1 MQVAVIGAGAVG
13 CYYGGLLLR
22 AGHDVTFI
30 GRQPHVD
37 AINAHGL
44 LLDTRTSKD
53 TCPPRP
59 RPTQPPSPRPI
70 WCWFASSRPIPN
82 RPAGRSPDACGRK
95 HPFSACRTAST
106 MRSVSR
112 AVTGHAVIPVVVYV
126 GSEMAGPG
134 HVRHHG
140 GGDLAIGASAA
151 SEALAQTLEAAG
163 VHTTIADDIEVT
175 LWSKLVINCAFN
187 ALSAVADISYG
198 PMLEV
203 EGTRDVV
210 TRAVQEAIAVARA
223 CGVSMPED
231 LLEHILNIPANMP
244 NQKSSTAQDLARGKP
259 SEIDFLNGYVV
270 RKGAEL
276 GIPTPTNH
284 ALQVMVKLAERGKE
298 LSGGGRSYSVFER
311 SGSGSREEENASKQN
326 PGSGNLVDRHLVRDA
341 AQRHA
346 SAALASA
353 RWSRAGRGHAAFS
366 TTDSVTTIER
376 EAARPWTR
384 EAILTVWPK

>member
-30 GRQPHVD
+30 GRRTHVD

-44 LLDTRTSKD
+44 LLDTQSFKGHLPAKAATDAAALGSPDLVLFCVKSAD
-53 TCPPRP
+53 TEE
-59 RPTQPPSPRPI
+59 
-70 WCWFASSRPIPN
+70 
-82 RPAGRSPDACGRK
+82 AGRSLAGRLR
-95 HPFSACRTAST
+95 PETSILSLQNGVDNPQRL
-106 MRSVSR
+106 RG
-112 AVTGHAVIPVVVYV
+112 VTGHPVIPAVVYV

-140 GGDLAIGASAA
+140 GGDLAIGASPA
-151 SEALAQTLEAAG
+151 SEALAQTLMAAG
-163 VHTTIADDIEVT
+163 IRTTIADDIETT

-187 ALSAVADISYG
+187 ALSAVAGISYG

-210 TRAVQEAIAVARA
+210 ASAVQEAVTVARA
-223 CGVSMPED
+223 SGVAMPDD
-231 LLEHILNIPANMP
+231 LLERILKIPAAMP
-244 NQKSSTAQDLARGKP
+244 NQMSSTAQDVARGKP

-284 ALQVMVKLAERGKE
+284 ALQVMVKLAERRSE
-298 LSGGGRSYSVFER
+298 ISGR
-311 SGSGSREEENASKQN
+311 
-326 PGSGNLVDRHLVRDA
+326 
-341 AQRHA
+341 
-346 SAALASA
+346 
-353 RWSRAGRGHAAFS
+353 RG
-366 TTDSVTTIER
+366 
-376 EAARPWTR
+376 
-384 EAILTVWPK
+384 

>member
-44 LLDTRTSKD
+44 LLETQSFKGHLPAKAAVDTTALSSPDLVLFCVKSAD
-53 TCPPRP
+53 TEE
-59 RPTQPPSPRPI
+59 
-70 WCWFASSRPIPN
+70 
-82 RPAGRSPDACGRK
+82 AGRSLTACLR
-95 HPFSACRTAST
+95 PET
-106 MRSVSR
+106 SVLTLQNGVDNPQRLR
-112 AVTGHAVIPVVVYV
+112 AVTGHAVIPAVVYV

-140 GGDLAIGASAA
+140 GGDLAIGAAPESQ
-151 SEALAQTLEAAG
+151 ALAQTLGAAG
-163 VHTTIADDIEVT
+163 IRTTIADDIEVT

-210 TRAVQEAIAVARA
+210 ASAVREAVMVARA
-223 CGVSMPED
+223 SGVSMPED
-231 LLEHILNIPANMP
+231 ILQQILRIPAAMP
-244 NQKSSTAQDLARGKP
+244 NQMSSTAQDVARGKP

-276 GIPTPTNH
+276 GVATPTNQ
-284 ALQVMVKLAERGKE
+284 ALQVMVKLRERRNEIAKE
-298 LSGGGRSYSVFER
+298 
-311 SGSGSREEENASKQN
+311 
-326 PGSGNLVDRHLVRDA
+326 P
-341 AQRHA
+341 
-346 SAALASA
+346 
-353 RWSRAGRGHAAFS
+353 
-366 TTDSVTTIER
+366 
-376 EAARPWTR
+376 
-384 EAILTVWPK
+384 

>member
-30 GRQPHVD
+30 GRRTHVD

-44 LLDTRTSKD
+44 LLDTQSFKGHLPAKAATD
-53 TCPPRP
+53 TAALA
-59 RPTQPPSPRPI
+59 SPDLVLF
-70 WCWFASSRPIPN
+70 CVKSADTEE
-82 RPAGRSPDACGRK
+82 AGRSLAGRLR
-95 HPFSACRTAST
+95 PETSILSLQNGVDNPQRLLG
-106 MRSVSR
+106 
-112 AVTGHAVIPVVVYV
+112 VTGHPVIPAVVYV

-140 GGDLAIGASAA
+140 GGDLAIGASPA
-151 SEALAQTLEAAG
+151 SETLAQTLDAAG
-163 VHTTIADDIEVT
+163 IRTTIADDIETT

-187 ALSAVADISYG
+187 ALSAVAGISYG

-210 TRAVQEAIAVARA
+210 ASAVQEAVTVARA
-223 CGVSMPED
+223 SGVSMPDD
-231 LLEHILNIPANMP
+231 LLERIMKIPAAMP
-244 NQKSSTAQDLARGKP
+244 NQMSSTAQDLARGKS

-284 ALQVMVKLAERGKE
+284 ALQVMVKLAERRSE
-298 LSGGGRSYSVFER
+298 ISGR
-311 SGSGSREEENASKQN
+311 
-326 PGSGNLVDRHLVRDA
+326 
-341 AQRHA
+341 
-346 SAALASA
+346 
-353 RWSRAGRGHAAFS
+353 RG
-366 TTDSVTTIER
+366 
-376 EAARPWTR
+376 
-384 EAILTVWPK
+384 

>member
-1 MQVAVIGAGAVG
+1 MHVAVIGAGAVG
-13 CYYGGLLLR
+13 CYYGGLLLK

-44 LLDTRTSKD
+44 LLDIKTFKGHLPAKAAID
-53 TCPPRP
+53 T
-59 RPTQPPSPRPI
+59 
-70 WCWFASSRPIPN
+70 ASLAAPDLVLVCVKSADTEQ
-82 RPAGRSPDACGRK
+82 AGRSLAGRLL
-95 HPFSACRTAST
+95 PET
-106 MRSVSR
+106 SVLSLQNGVDNATR
-112 AVTGHAVIPVVVYV
+112 LAAVTGHAVIPVVVYV

-151 SEALAQTLEAAG
+151 SEKLAQTLQAAG
-163 VHTTIADDIEVT
+163 IGVTIADDIEVT

-187 ALSAVADISYG
+187 ALSAVAGISYG

-210 TRAVQEAIAVARA
+210 ARAVQEAIAVARA
-223 CGVSMPED
+223 CGVALPAD
-231 LLEHILNIPANMP
+231 IIDQILKIPANMP

-276 GIPTPTNH
+276 GIPTPTNQ
-284 ALQVMVKLAERGKE
+284 ALQVMVKLAERGKA
-298 LSGGGRSYSVFER
+298 L
-311 SGSGSREEENASKQN
+311 SGSR
-326 PGSGNLVDRHLVRDA
+326 
-341 AQRHA
+341 
-346 SAALASA
+346 
-353 RWSRAGRGHAAFS
+353 
-366 TTDSVTTIER
+366 T
-376 EAARPWTR
+376 
-384 EAILTVWPK
+384 

>member
-22 AGHDVTFI
+22 AGHNVTFI

-44 LLDTRTSKD
+44 LLDTKTFKEHLPARAATDATALASPDLVLVCVKSAD
-53 TCPPRP
+53 TE
-59 RPTQPPSPRPI
+59 Q
-70 WCWFASSRPIPN
+70 
-82 RPAGRSPDACGRK
+82 AGRSLAGHLRPE
-95 HPFSACRTAST
+95 T
-106 MRSVSR
+106 SVLSLQNGVDNAQRLR

-134 HVRHHG
+134 HIRHHG

-151 SEALAQTLEAAG
+151 SDALARTLEAAG
-163 VHTTIADDIEVT
+163 IHTTISDDIEVT

-187 ALSAVADISYG
+187 ALSAVANISYG

-210 TRAVQEAIAVARA
+210 TRAVQEAMAVARA
-223 CGVSMPED
+223 CGVSMPEN
-231 LLEHILNIPANMP
+231 LLVNILNIPTMMP
-244 NQKSSTAQDLARGKP
+244 QQKSSTAQDLARGKP

-270 RKGAEL
+270 RRGAEL

-284 ALQVMVKLAERGKE
+284 ALQVMVKLAERGK
-298 LSGGGRSYSVFER
+298 
-311 SGSGSREEENASKQN
+311 
-326 PGSGNLVDRHLVRDA
+326 A
-341 AQRHA
+341 A
-346 SAALASA
+346 
-353 RWSRAGRGHAAFS
+353 
-366 TTDSVTTIER
+366 
-376 EAARPWTR
+376 
-384 EAILTVWPK
+384 

>member
-37 AINAHGL
+37 AINADGL
-44 LLDTRTSKD
+44 LLDTKTFKGHLPAKAATDATTLASPDLVLVCVKSAD
-53 TCPPRP
+53 TE
-59 RPTQPPSPRPI
+59 Q
-70 WCWFASSRPIPN
+70 
-82 RPAGRSPDACGRK
+82 AGRSLAGHLRPE
-95 HPFSACRTAST
+95 T
-106 MRSVSR
+106 SVLSLQNGVDNAQRLR
-112 AVTGHAVIPVVVYV
+112 AVTGHAVIPAVVYV

-134 HVRHHG
+134 HIRHHG

-163 VHTTIADDIEVT
+163 VHTTIAGDIEVT

-187 ALSAVADISYG
+187 ALSAVANISYG

-203 EGTRDVV
+203 EGARDVV

-231 LLEHILNIPANMP
+231 LLGNILNIPTMMP
-244 NQKSSTAQDLARGKP
+244 AQKSSTAQDLARGKP
-259 SEIDFLNGYVV
+259 SEIDFLNGHVV
-270 RKGAEL
+270 RKGIEL

-284 ALQVMVKLAERGKE
+284 ALQVMVKLAERSKE
-298 LSGGGRSYSVFER
+298 LSGG
-311 SGSGSREEENASKQN
+311 N
-326 PGSGNLVDRHLVRDA
+326 
-341 AQRHA
+341 
-346 SAALASA
+346 
-353 RWSRAGRGHAAFS
+353 
-366 TTDSVTTIER
+366 T
-376 EAARPWTR
+376 
-384 EAILTVWPK
+384 